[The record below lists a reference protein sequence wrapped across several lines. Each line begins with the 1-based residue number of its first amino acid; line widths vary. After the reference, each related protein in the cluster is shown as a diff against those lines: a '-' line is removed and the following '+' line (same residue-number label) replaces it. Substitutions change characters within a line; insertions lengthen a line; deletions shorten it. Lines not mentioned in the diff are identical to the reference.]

1 MKKVSIIVIVLLF
14 MTTAMNAQSK
24 FQNFFGHVPSFGKE
38 GEKALTGQWL
48 PRPAFTASAL
58 QLPLGQGATARLVS
72 CVGAGIGYALFQDK
86 EGDPYQVVAFTLSVF
101 VGPSEDSSFTEIT
114 PALGVTAWQYI
125 NFGVGY
131 NFGIQKPVLLLNLT
145 YSFN

>member
-1 MKKVSIIVIVLLF
+1 MKKLAIITVMMCLSGIL
-14 MTTAMNAQSK
+14 MAQGK
-24 FQNFFGHVPSFGKE
+24 FSNFFGRVPVFGME

-58 QLPLGQGATARLVS
+58 QLPLGPGQTARLVS
-72 CVGAGIGYALFQDK
+72 CVGAGIGYGLFEMQDG
-86 EGDPYQVVAFTLSVF
+86 EPYQTVAFTLSVF
-101 VGPSEDSSFTEIT
+101 VGPSEDQTFTEIT
-114 PALGVTAWQYI
+114 PALGITGWEFI
-125 NFGVGY
+125 NVGFGY

>member
-1 MKKVSIIVIVLLF
+1 MKKLSIIIVLLCLV
-14 MTTAMNAQSK
+14 TAMNAQGK
-24 FQNFFGHVPSFGKE
+24 FQNFFGNVPSFGKE
-38 GEKALTGQWL
+38 GTKALSGQWL

-72 CVGAGIGYALFQDK
+72 CVGAGIGYALFEDK
-86 EGDPYQVVAFTLSVF
+86 SGEPYQVVAFTLSVF
-101 VGPSEDSSFTEIT
+101 VGPSEDQLSTEIT
-114 PALGVTAWQYI
+114 PALGITGWQYI

-131 NFGIQKPVLLLNLT
+131 NLGIQKPVLLLNLT